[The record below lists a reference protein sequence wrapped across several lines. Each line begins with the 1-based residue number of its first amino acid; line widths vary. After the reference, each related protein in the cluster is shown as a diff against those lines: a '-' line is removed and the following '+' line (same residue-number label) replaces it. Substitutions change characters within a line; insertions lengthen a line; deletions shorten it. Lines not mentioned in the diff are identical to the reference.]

1 MVSFRPLGNILLTDL
16 HKKTTYNK
24 DQMAPIICRLFIL
37 TATMLFSI
45 VAKKT
50 AVPRYLF
57 NNTINIGITSK
68 LNNVVSVTI
77 TAAKLESAPYNF
89 ETTGAFVITG
99 IAD

>member
-45 VAKKT
+45 VAKKNRCPT
-50 AVPRYLF
+50 LLIQQHHQYRD
-57 NNTINIGITSK
+57 NQQTQ
-68 LNNVVSVTI
+68 
-77 TAAKLESAPYNF
+77 
-89 ETTGAFVITG
+89 
-99 IAD
+99 

>member
-45 VAKKT
+45 VAKNRCPT
-50 AVPRYLF
+50 LLIQQHHQYRD
-57 NNTINIGITSK
+57 NQQTQ
-68 LNNVVSVTI
+68 
-77 TAAKLESAPYNF
+77 
-89 ETTGAFVITG
+89 
-99 IAD
+99 

>member
-45 VAKKT
+45 VAKKPLSHAT
-50 AVPRYLF
+50 Y
-57 NNTINIGITSK
+57 S
-68 LNNVVSVTI
+68 
-77 TAAKLESAPYNF
+77 
-89 ETTGAFVITG
+89 TTPSISG
-99 IAD
+99 